1 MTQLTAEGRRRATTS
16 RPAVEPADMDR
27 RPVPASLP
35 ATASAGHPRRWQ
47 VLAVLCTTLTII
59 AIDTTVLNVALP
71 SIQRSLD
78 PSAGQLQWIVDAY
91 TIVFAGLLLT
101 AGTIGDRFGRRGALI
116 AGVVV
121 FGAGSAAAA
130 LSTTPAQLIAWRA
143 VTGIGASLMFPATLS
158 ILTNVF
164 TDPKERQ
171 KAIAVWAGT
180 AGIGIGLGPVVGG
193 LLLRHYSW
201 SSVFWVNLPVCALA
215 LVGMILVVPSAPGH
229 RSGAIDA
236 RGAVLSIAG
245 LSALVFAIIEGPEQG
260 WTSAV
265 VVGAAAL
272 AVVLLAAFVVT
283 ELRHRSPM
291 LDVRL
296 FRNPRFSA
304 ASMAVSAIYFAL
316 FGTIFLMTQHMQVV
330 LGYDALGA
338 GLRTLPYAAVL
349 IIVANTTPKLVG
361 RLGTGRVITVGLL
374 FVALSQVL
382 RFASTADTGYGPILA
397 SMVTFAFG
405 MGLVIA
411 PATASIMSSV
421 PPERAGVGSA
431 VNDTTRQVGGALG
444 VAVMG
449 SIASSVY
456 RHGVDDRLR
465 DTAVPVG
472 SSARVDD
479 SVASAFNAAHDLGGN
494 GAVVLDA
501 ARHAFI
507 DGVRAASVVAF
518 VLLIGAAIASSRLLP
533 SR

>member
-1 MTQLTAEGRRRATTS
+1 MVSSMTQLI
-16 RPAVEPADMDR
+16 
-27 RPVPASLP
+27 
-35 ATASAGHPRRWQ
+35 TASAPAAAAAATTAPIDGHPRRWQ
-47 VLAVLCTTLTII
+47 VLAVLCLSLTII

-101 AGTIGDRFGRRGALI
+101 AGTLGDRFGRRGALI
-116 AGVVV
+116 AGLVV
-121 FGAGSAAAA
+121 FGGGSVAAA
-130 LSTTPAQLIAWRA
+130 LSSTPSQLIVWRA
-143 VTGIGASLMFPATLS
+143 VTGAGAALMFPATLS

-215 LVGMILVVPSAPGH
+215 LAGMVFVVPSARGH

-236 RGAVLSIAG
+236 GGALLSIAG
-245 LSALVFAIIEGPEQG
+245 LSTLVFGIIEGPERG
-260 WTSAV
+260 WGSAV
-265 VVGAAAL
+265 VLVSGAV
-272 AVVLLAAFVVT
+272 AVVLIAAFVAV
-283 ELRHRSPM
+283 ELRHRAPM

-304 ASMAVSAIYFAL
+304 ASMAVSTLYFAL

-338 GLRTLPYAAVL
+338 GLRTLPYAVVL
-349 IIVANTTPKLVG
+349 IIVANATPRLVA
-361 RLGTGRVITVGLL
+361 RLGTGPVITAGLL
-374 FVALSQVL
+374 LVALSQVL
-382 RFASTADTGYGPILA
+382 RMVSTADTGYGPILA

-411 PATASIMSSV
+411 PATASIMSAV

-456 RHGVDDRLR
+456 RHGVGDRLR
-465 DTAVPVG
+465 GDGVPRG
-472 SSARVDD
+472 SLARIDD
-479 SVASAFNAAHDLGGN
+479 SVGGAFGAARDLGGTQ
-494 GAVVLDA
+494 GDAVLDA

-507 DGVRAASVVAF
+507 DGVRASSFVAL
-518 VLLIGAAIASSRLLP
+518 VLLLGAAVAARRLLP

>member
-1 MTQLTAEGRRRATTS
+1 MAVSSITRPTAGT
-16 RPAVEPADMDR
+16 PAP
-27 RPVPASLP
+27 PSP
-35 ATASAGHPRRWQ
+35 AGHPRRWQ
-47 VLAVLCTTLTII
+47 VLAVLCLSLTII
-59 AIDTTVLNVALP
+59 AIDTTVMNVALP
-71 SIQRSLD
+71 SVQRALT
-78 PSAGQLQWIVDAY
+78 PSAGELQWIVDSY

-101 AGTIGDRFGRRGALI
+101 AGTIGDRFGRRGALV
-116 AGVVV
+116 AGLVV
-121 FGAGSAAAA
+121 FAAGSIAAA

-143 VTGIGASLMFPATLS
+143 MTGIGAALMFPATLS

-171 KAIAVWAGT
+171 RAIAVWAGT

-193 LLLRHYSW
+193 LLLQHYSW
-201 SSVFWVNLPVCALA
+201 SSVFWVNVPVCAIALA
-215 LVGMILVVPSAPGH
+215 GVLLVVPSAAGH
-229 RSGAIDA
+229 RHGSVDFG
-236 RGAVLSIAG
+236 GAVLSIAG
-245 LSALVFAIIEGPEQG
+245 LSALVFAIIEGPERG
-260 WTSAV
+260 WTSAT
-265 VVGAAAL
+265 VVGSGLLAAAL
-272 AVVLLAAFVVT
+272 LAGFVIA

-304 ASMAVSAIYFAL
+304 ASLAVSTVYFAL

-338 GLRTLPYAAVL
+338 GLRTLPYAVVL

-361 RLGTGRVITVGLL
+361 RVGTGRVIAAGLL

-382 RFASTADTGYGPILA
+382 RMVSTADTGYGPILA

-411 PATASIMSSV
+411 PATASIMGSV

-449 SIASSVY
+449 SLASSVY
-456 RHGVDDRLR
+456 RHAVDDRLS
-465 DTAVPVG
+465 DTAVPAG
-472 SSARVDD
+472 ARPRIED
-479 SVASAFNAAHDLGGN
+479 SVAGAFGAAHDLGGST
-494 GAVVLDA
+494 GTAVMDA

-507 DGVRAASVVAF
+507 DGVRVSSVVAL
-518 VLLIGAAIASSRLLP
+518 VLLVGAAIASARLLP
-533 SR
+533 TREP